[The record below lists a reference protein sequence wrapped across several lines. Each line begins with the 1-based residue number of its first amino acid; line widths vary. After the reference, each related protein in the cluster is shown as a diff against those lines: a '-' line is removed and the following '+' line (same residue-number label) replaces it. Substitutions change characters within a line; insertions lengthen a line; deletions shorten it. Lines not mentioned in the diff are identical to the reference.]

1 MTSGPPRDVDRGGTR
16 SRRLRRL
23 ALLAVTAAVGGLLLG
38 WLTAGFF
45 WAIDTL
51 ISLLWTDLPQS
62 LGVQTGWF
70 ALVVCTAGGLLVGL
84 GQRFLGDHPA
94 PLEELLAHEEGSR
107 GFDIRV
113 LPQALYLLGVSLVFG
128 GALGPELGLV
138 FMGGSIAVAFSR
150 VLRREASADQRQV
163 GRDIAI
169 AGVFTALFA
178 SPLGGVATAV
188 EKPGAPVRPRAER
201 VLLALISGLA
211 ALTAFGMVPTPG
223 FAIAAAWPPYDPVRD
238 GTDAL
243 WAVPMGLL
251 GLAVGLLYGQVHHW
265 FGRLRARAGRPLLL
279 AVTGGVILGVLGSWN
294 GLLLFS
300 GEEGTEQL
308 IETLPV
314 RSAGELA
321 LLAAIKLVLV
331 ALLLGAGWKGGH
343 FYPMLFVAAA
353 AALSVSQLVSAL
365 NPVVAV
371 AAVSAGVLMATLR
384 RVAASALLV
393 LLVVPPAVLP
403 VAGVAALV
411 GYLALRLTG
420 QHAGQAARKPPGGR
434 PSGAPADRP
443 VPPKPAAD

>member
-1 MTSGPPRDVDRGGTR
+1 M
-16 SRRLRRL
+16 
-23 ALLAVTAAVGGLLLG
+23 TAAVGGLLLG

-45 WAIDTL
+45 WAINTL
-51 ISLLWTDLPQS
+51 ISLLWTDLPEF
-62 LGVQTGWF
+62 LGTQTRWY
-70 ALVVCTAGGLLVGL
+70 AVIVCTVGGVLVGL

-94 PLEELLAHEEGSR
+94 PLDELLSHDEGSR
-107 GFDIRV
+107 GFDIRI

-138 FMGGSIAVAFSR
+138 FLGGTIAVAFSR
-150 VLRREASADQRQV
+150 VLRREASAEHRL

-188 EKPGAPVRPRAER
+188 EKPDAAVLPRAER

-211 ALTAFGMVPTPG
+211 ALTAFAMVPTPG
-223 FAIAAAWPPYDPVRD
+223 FAIASAWAPYDPVRD

-251 GLAVGLLYGQVHHW
+251 GLGIGLLYQQVHHW
-265 FGRLRARAGRPLLL
+265 FDRLRSRAGRPVLL
-279 AVTGGVILGVLGSWN
+279 AVAGGVILGAVGSWN

-300 GEEGTEQL
+300 GEEGTAEL
-308 IETLPV
+308 IETLGT

-321 LLAAIKLVLV
+321 LLAAVKLVLV
-331 ALLLGAGWKGGH
+331 AMLLGAGWKGGH

-371 AAVSAGVLMATLR
+371 AAVAAGVLMATLR

-393 LLVVPPAVLP
+393 LLVVPAALLP

-420 QHAGQAARKPPGGR
+420 QPAGRSAGPAARKQPTDRPRPVDRPAPPQ
-434 PSGAPADRP
+434 PPAD
-443 VPPKPAAD
+443 